1 VREGAFAPKVLVT
14 GFGPFPGAPE
24 NPTDR
29 LVRALA
35 AEPAAEL
42 GVATLKAVV
51 LPVDYRKSWPVLR
64 RLNGSFGPDIVVHF
78 GLSRNAQG
86 LVVERRGGRRVRAD
100 RPDAAG
106 FAPPSGVVRR
116 SGPDSLPASLP
127 AEPIVGALRDAGIR
141 AEVSDEAGGY
151 VCDATLYRSLHA
163 AGARPERL
171 VGFIH
176 VPPEGTRGLT
186 RERLREAA
194 AVVVR
199 TAASLWFTAMRFP
212 GSN

>member
-24 NPTDR
+24 NPTDP

-35 AEPAAEL
+35 AEPAEDL
-42 GVATLKAVV
+42 GAATLKAVV

-64 RLNGSFGPDIVVHF
+64 RLYSSFGPDIVVHF

-86 LVVERRGGRRVRAD
+86 FVVERRGSRRVQAD

-106 FAPPSGVVRR
+106 FAPPSGVARR

-127 AEPIVGALRDAGIR
+127 AEAIVGALREAGIP
-141 AEVSDEAGGY
+141 AEASDEAGGY
-151 VCDATLYRSLHA
+151 VCDATLYRSLQA
-163 AGARPERL
+163 ASARPERL

-186 RERLREAA
+186 RERLGKAA
-194 AVVVR
+194 AIVVR
-199 TAASLWFTAMRFP
+199 TAASLWLTATRPP

>member
-1 VREGAFAPKVLVT
+1 MNRGGFAPKVLVT

-24 NPTDR
+24 NPTDP

-35 AEPAAEL
+35 AEPPEKL
-42 GVATLKAVV
+42 GAGALRAVV

-64 RLNGSFGPDIVVHF
+64 RLYGSFAPDVIVHF

-86 LVVERRGGRRVRAD
+86 LVVERRGCRRVRGD

-106 FAPPSGVVRR
+106 FAPPSGIVRR
-116 SGPDSLPASLP
+116 RGPDSLPASMP
-127 AEPIVGALRDAGIR
+127 AEPVVAALRDAGFP
-141 AEVSDEAGGY
+141 AETSDEAGGY

-163 AGARPERL
+163 AEGAPDRL

-176 VPPEGTRGLT
+176 IPPEGTGGLT
-186 RERLREAA
+186 RERLREGAGLA
-194 AVVVR
+194 VR
-199 TAASLWFTAMRFP
+199 TAASLWLTDAGSP
-212 GSN
+212 GWH